1 MSKNAAVR
9 FFILVAVLAA
19 TFSVAL
25 ALSASPAEADSPVNV
40 YLRIEGPANQSTYPT
55 TGAYQTI
62 RSGYVE
68 VPADVNITATSGT
81 TYHLYIN
88 SSTERYIAERLSDG
102 QEWDRGAGDSSIG
115 ATSVLATL
123 NRASQG
129 NFSYNVSEVYIP
141 DFLVTSIA
149 GYTGGGVVGWNY
161 RVWNTSD
168 ACSPSMGCD
177 SFLLGY
183 GTMPLDLPH
192 QQVLWYW
199 GGPTKTYPL
208 RVTGN
213 KSSVTVDERF
223 MLTVEYY
230 HTVGASSF
238 GDWET
243 LNESNVSIGGQT
255 FVTDANGHLNIS
267 LNNTGT
273 FTVNASKNK
282 DVNGYYIP
290 SDSLTQITV
299 TGLPTP
305 TPTST
310 ATSTPTTTPTA
321 TPTAT
326 PTTTPTATAMP
337 TATPTSTPTAT
348 ATPTASPTPTPTYD
362 YPFNV
367 TDPEIADA
375 LDYLRGIQ
383 ASDGSIGS
391 FADSAWAA
399 MAIAAAGE
407 NPNDWDGGSATLVEY
422 LKNNPGMLAGE
433 FNMGTAYARMVL
445 AAVACCK
452 NPSQF
457 GGTDYLTQLK
467 ALHNGN
473 QFTDGSGA
481 TDTLNDDIWGLM
493 ALIASGEPNNSAM
506 VNSTVNFILA
516 NQGGDDGWSWGT
528 PGHPWYVGSDV
539 DDTAAAIMAL
549 TAAGVNASSTA
560 IANALAYMNSNQQ
573 GNGGFPY
580 DAFSSPSL
588 ASTAWSIDA
597 ILAAN
602 QSPLAGNW
610 IKSGNNSVDFLLS
623 FREPAG
629 SYFDPGAW
637 SPARERNTADAIISL
652 LGKSYPV
659 IPQCPPRSGDADG
672 DGIINA
678 GDITKL
684 ERIILGWDSQTVGAD
699 ANDDGTV
706 NTSDIGVIEY
716 MILQIWP
723 WNYVHIVAPDDLP
736 HCTHFT
742 ADVYVTY
749 VENLS
754 SAGYE
759 ISYNASV
766 LDIEGVTD
774 GRLMEIVPGISADLY
789 TVDVSNWDSPHGPG
803 TVRVNCSI
811 AGTPGASSAGYLAK
825 IHFHVNGSAGQVSPL
840 SFNVSQSWLKDPGE
854 ADIPATWG
862 NDSVTVAP

>member
-1 MSKNAAVR
+1 MSKTVVIR
-9 FFILVAVLAA
+9 FFLLMAVLAT
-19 TFSVAL
+19 TFGIAL
-25 ALSASPAEADSPVNV
+25 ASSASPVEADSPVNV
-40 YLRIEGPANQSTYPT
+40 YLRIEGPANQSAYPT

-62 RSGYVE
+62 WTGYVD

-88 SSTERYIAERLSDG
+88 SSTERYMAERLSDG
-102 QEWDRGAGDSSIG
+102 QEWDRGAGNSSIG
-115 ATSVLATL
+115 ATSVLAALDRT
-123 NRASQG
+123 SQG
-129 NFSYNVSEVYIP
+129 NFSYKVGDSFFP
-141 DFLVTSIA
+141 GMGFLVTSIA
-149 GYTGGGVVGWNY
+149 GHTGGGAVGWNY

-177 SFLLGY
+177 SFLLDY
-183 GTMPLDLPH
+183 STMPLDLPH
-192 QQVLWYW
+192 QEVLWYW
-199 GGPTKTYPL
+199 GVPSSTYPL
-208 RVTGN
+208 RVTSN
-213 KSSVTVDERF
+213 KSDVTIDERF

-230 HTVGASSF
+230 HTIGASSF
-238 GDWET
+238 GDWEH
-243 LNESNVSIGGQT
+243 LNESNVSIGGRM
-255 FVTDANGHLNIS
+255 FATDANGHLNIS

-273 FTVNASKNK
+273 FPVNASKNK

-290 SDSLTQITV
+290 SDGLAQITV
-299 TGLPTP
+299 TNLPTP
-305 TPTST
+305 TPTPTVT
-310 ATSTPTTTPTA
+310 ATSTSTA

-326 PTTTPTATAMP
+326 ATATPTATAIP
-337 TATPTSTPTAT
+337 TVTPTSTPTAT
-348 ATPTASPTPTPTYD
+348 STASPTPTPTSTYD

-367 TDPEIADA
+367 TDPEVADA

-407 NPNDWDGGSATLVEY
+407 NPNDWDGGSATLVDY

-445 AAVACCK
+445 AAVASCK
-452 NPSQF
+452 NPSHF
-457 GGTDYLTQLK
+457 GGTNYLAQLK

-473 QFTDGSGA
+473 QFTDGNGS

-493 ALIASGEPNNSAM
+493 ALIAAGEPSSSAM

-516 NQGGDDGWSWGT
+516 NQGGDGGWSWAT
-528 PGHPWYVGSDV
+528 PGNPWYWGSDV
-539 DDTAAAIMAL
+539 DDTAAAIMGL
-549 TAAGVNASSTA
+549 TAAGVNANLPA
-560 IANALAYMNSNQQ
+560 IANALAYINGTQHSS
-573 GNGGFPY
+573 GGFPY
-580 DAFSSPSL
+580 DGFSSPGL

-597 ILAAN
+597 IVAAN
-602 QSPLAGNW
+602 QSPVGGNW
-610 IKSGNNSVDFLLS
+610 NKSDNNSVDFLLT

-637 SPARERNTADAIISL
+637 SPARERNTADAIVSL
-652 LGKSYPV
+652 LGKSYPIV
-659 IPQCPPRSGDADG
+659 PVCPASGDADG

-684 ERIILGWDSQTVGAD
+684 ERIILGLDSQTAGAD

-723 WNYVHIVAPDDLP
+723 WNHVHIVAPDDLP
-736 HCTHFT
+736 YCTHFT
-742 ADVYVTY
+742 ASVYVTY
-749 VENLS
+749 IENFS

-759 ISYNASV
+759 ITYNASI
-766 LDIEGVTD
+766 LDVEGVTN

-789 TVDVSNWDSPHGPG
+789 TVDASDWSLPHGPG
-803 TVRVNCSI
+803 TVRVNCSANGG
-811 AGTPGASSAGYLAK
+811 AGVNGAGYLAK
-825 IHFHVNGSAGQVSPL
+825 INFHVNGSAGQTSPL
-840 SFNVSQSWLKDPGE
+840 SFNISQSWLKDSGG
-854 ADIPATWG
+854 ANIPATWG